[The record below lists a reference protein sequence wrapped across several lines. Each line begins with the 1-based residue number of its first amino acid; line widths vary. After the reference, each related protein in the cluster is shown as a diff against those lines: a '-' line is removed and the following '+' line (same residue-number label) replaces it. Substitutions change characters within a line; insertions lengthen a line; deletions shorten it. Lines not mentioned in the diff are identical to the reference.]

1 MRWNDATGAWSLVK
15 IEPEQD
21 EEVEIEEPP
30 TSEAENL
37 QRNFAVEQSFARKRI
52 DSMIKGTDRFTSNL
66 AKRAKDVLPHY
77 SKLSDEQLGSLS
89 LYTSDFYEPVNNHL
103 RGRQSDDFSPEEQK
117 FYAERAR
124 DITSALMQVPNAKD
138 QVYYRGMSGDINES
152 RTQQMYAKLKPG
164 DVISDKGFSSFST
177 SSEVAQKFLDPELS
191 STYVILNS
199 SKLKQI
205 DFLSQSPEEE
215 EHLAMPNEQFRV
227 KRNQIVNDKSM
238 GKVRV
243 VELEDV
249 KGKDSL

>member
-1 MRWNDATGAWSLVK
+1 LVK
-15 IEPEQD
+15 IEQEQK
-21 EEVEIEEPP
+21 EEVEVEPS
-30 TSEAENL
+30 TSEGGNL
-37 QRNFAVEQSFARKRI
+37 QENFMAEQSSARERI
-52 DSMIKGTDRFTSNL
+52 NSMVKGTSPFYSNL

-103 RGRQSDDFSPEEQK
+103 RGRESGDFSPEEQK

-124 DITSALMQVPNAKD
+124 DIASALMQVPDAKA

-205 DFLSQSPEEE
+205 DFISQSPEEE
-215 EHLAMPNEQFRV
+215 EHLAMPSEQFRV
-227 KRNQIVNDKSM
+227 KKNEIVDDKSM
-238 GKVRV
+238 GRVRI

-249 KGKDSL
+249 KGKDPF